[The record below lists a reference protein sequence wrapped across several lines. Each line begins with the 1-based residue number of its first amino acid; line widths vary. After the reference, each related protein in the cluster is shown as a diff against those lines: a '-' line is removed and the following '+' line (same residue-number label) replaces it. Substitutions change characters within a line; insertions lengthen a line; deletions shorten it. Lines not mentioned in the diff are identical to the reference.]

1 MGGSFGLAFHRP
13 GDRCHLTETLWLPHG
28 ILHWIA
34 VISRRTFFALLTA
47 STLAAGTKKYCGI
60 RFRTIS
66 KGRSARRYFWI
77 HGDETTARDV
87 LTAHMTRFRGRAL
100 LVENPTRVIQSGAV
114 TFDPN
119 RMFTAAALERNLV
132 RLNPEASE
140 AERRRVHKMVA
151 RDREKLLRALTPPSN
166 GLLTVLHNNSQGYSI
181 KDEVDTSNAISMPTP
196 GEPNDFMLCTDVN
209 DFALLR
215 QSPFNVVLQNEA
227 KGEDDGSL
235 SRLAAARRI
244 RYVNIEAAM
253 GRAAAQRAMLE
264 WVETHL
270 P

>member
-1 MGGSFGLAFHRP
+1 ML
-13 GDRCHLTETLWLPHG
+13 
-28 ILHWIA
+28 
-34 VISRRTFFALLTA
+34 SRRTFFALATA

-60 RFRTIS
+60 RFQTIS

-87 LTAHMTRFRGRAL
+87 LTAHMKAFRGRAL
-100 LVENPTRVIQSGAV
+100 LVDNPARVIQAGAL

-119 RMFTAAALERNLV
+119 RMFTELGLERNLV
-132 RLNPEASE
+132 RLNPQASE
-140 AERRRVHKMVA
+140 VERRRVHKMVA
-151 RDREKLLRALTPPSN
+151 KDREKLLRALTPPSN
-166 GLLTVLHNNSQGYSI
+166 GLLTVVHNNSRGYSV
-181 KDEVDTSNAISMPTP
+181 KDEVEISNDFSIPAPD
-196 GEPNDFMLCTDVN
+196 EPNDFMLCTDVT
-209 DFALLR
+209 DFALLKR
-215 QSPFNVVLQNEA
+215 SPFNVVLQNEA
-227 KGEDDGSL
+227 KGEEDGSL

-253 GRAAAQRAMLE
+253 GRDAAQRAMLE